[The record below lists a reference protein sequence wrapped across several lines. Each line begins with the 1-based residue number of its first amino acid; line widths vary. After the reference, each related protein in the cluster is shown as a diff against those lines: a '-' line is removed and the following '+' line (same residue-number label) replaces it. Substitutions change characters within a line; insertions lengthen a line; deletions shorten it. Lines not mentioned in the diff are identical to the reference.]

1 MSNGFDVLV
10 YLDEI
15 LVKNL
20 ASLVLTGFIETIT
33 LTQSLDNCLSAGM
46 REGNKNESNS
56 SENYTKIEREGFKD
70 KTNVEANNNFTNS
83 YQDRLIDGKRCV
95 KEQRTVQTTYTTF
108 VLNSNLMSYF
118 NENKELNHKDVDD
131 VVNDRVNVG
140 DIIELEGTITNSSLI
155 SYVNTMINLLEVFEC
170 EYLDKLI
177 EEKKGTLNFTRYYK
191 LLQYL
196 QKILTCNNTMDLIMK
211 VGNGFAILTVG
222 VENFMNNHCHAFDKT
237 NCPCKVI
244 GKVIKNCVE
253 KDNCISLLRKTGQE
267 KYYEKIFEESKELI
281 EILKN
286 NDITVP
292 ECPPLK
298 FDHSAIQIMPLD
310 IYM

>member
-20 ASLVLTGFIETIT
+20 ASLVLTGFIETVT
-33 LTQSLDNCLSAGM
+33 LTQAFDNCLTAGI
-46 REGNKNESNS
+46 REGNKI
-56 SENYTKIEREGFKD
+56 ENHTSGSFTKIEREGFKD
-70 KTNVEANNNFTNS
+70 KTDASSNNDCNDNHV
-83 YQDRLIDGKRCV
+83 DRQFEGKRCV
-95 KEQRTVQTTYTTF
+95 REERKVQTTYTTF
-108 VLNSNLMSYF
+108 VLNSNLLSYF
-118 NENKELNHKDVDD
+118 NENNELNHKEVDD
-131 VVNDRVNVG
+131 VVNDRINTG
-140 DIIELEGTITNSSLI
+140 DIIEIEGTVTNSSLI

-170 EYLDKLI
+170 DYLDKLI
-177 EEKKGTLNFTRYYK
+177 KEKKCCLNFTRYYK
-191 LLQYL
+191 MLQYL

-222 VENFMNNHCHAFDKT
+222 VENFMNNQCHVFDKT

-244 GKVIKNCVE
+244 GKVIKTCIN
-253 KDNCISLLRKTGQE
+253 KDDSISLLRKTGQE
-267 KYYEKIFEESKELI
+267 KYYEKFFKDSQKLL

-292 ECPPLK
+292 DCPALR
-298 FDHSAIQIMPLD
+298 FEYSAIQIMPLD
-310 IYM
+310 IYV